1 MTNYCLD
8 PRRFGREIE
17 QASARASARPVL
29 GMAFLAYAHH
39 RVWILK
45 TGHRTGKI
53 VLVVNTVLVVL
64 LWAWRL
70 PF

>member
-1 MTNYCLD
+1 VAVTQLLW
-8 PRRFGREIE
+8 PLL
-17 QASARASARPVL
+17 ALSV
-29 GMAFLAYAHH
+29 AFLAYAHY

-53 VLVVNTVLVVL
+53 ILVINTVLVVL

-70 PF
+70 PL